1 MAAEQR
7 PSRVDQSRAAQIVP
21 PLPQVIAAVTA
32 KEGRSHSDGGGG
44 RRVSAPPDH
53 SFHCRAVI

>member
-21 PLPQVIAAVTA
+21 PLPQVIAAVKA

-44 RRVSAPPDH
+44 GESLLPPITA
-53 SFHCRAVI
+53 FTVVR